1 MKKLIVA
8 VLIGCASVAGAVT
21 PSTVNRSS
29 FTQTNDTT
37 KYLSNSA
44 YLDKVIVSAVS
55 AGGVLTI
62 YNSTW
67 TTTPVISSITLGT
80 VGTYHY
86 NDLWVA
92 GITYTTISNTAGVTI
107 IYKK

>member
-1 MKKLIVA
+1 MKKYIVA
-8 VLIGCASVAGAVT
+8 LLCGCASLAVAAV
-21 PSTVNRSS
+21 PASNNRSS

-37 KYLSNSA
+37 QRITAA
-44 YLDKVIVSAVS
+44 YLDKIIISAAS
-55 AGGVLTI
+55 TGGVLTV

-86 NDLWVA
+86 NDLGVA
-92 GITYTTISNTAGVTI
+92 GLVYTTISNTAGVTI
-107 IYKK
+107 IYKR